1 MRKGLT
7 VCLRSLHQYTPI
19 HTPMLLF
26 TANGYVEKC
35 ENEQK
40 SGVENVVLQRDM
52 NTFTRFLSVI
62 PTMKPID

>member
-1 MRKGLT
+1 MKKGLT

-26 TANGYVEKC
+26 TANSYVEKC

-40 SGVENVVLQRDM
+40 SDVEDVVLQRDM

-62 PTMKPID
+62 PTMKPLE